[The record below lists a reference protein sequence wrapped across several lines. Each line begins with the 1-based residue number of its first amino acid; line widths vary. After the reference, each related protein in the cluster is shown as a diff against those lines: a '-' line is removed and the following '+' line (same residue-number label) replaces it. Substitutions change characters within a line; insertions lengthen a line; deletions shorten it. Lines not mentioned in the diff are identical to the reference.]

1 MDRKR
6 SEYTSS
12 VFARSVLMASPNGM
26 VVVVEVNDGCESRA
40 AGHKPFAFAVCQ
52 PNYVI

>member
-12 VFARSVLMASPNGM
+12 AFARSVLMTRPNGM
-26 VVVVEVNDGCESRA
+26 MVEVNDEGGPVPRSQTVRSL
-40 AGHKPFAFAVCQ
+40 PT
-52 PNYVI
+52 PIM

>member
-12 VFARSVLMASPNGM
+12 AFARSVLMARPNGM
-26 VVVVEVNDGCESRA
+26 VVEVNDEGESCA
-40 AGHKPFAFAVCQ
+40 AATNRSQFAN
-52 PNYVI
+52 PIT